1 MLSKEDSFT
10 PPDPTAKERHVQTSP
25 LKKMPRWVSLFP
37 WLVMVCALL
46 FSALVVVFGLHNAK
60 RETDFTT
67 QLTLEKGSALISALE
82 GALRTGMGY
91 HWSDEVL
98 RDLIHKVGA
107 QPDIASLV
115 VTDRDG
121 KVLMAADKALVGTA
135 FLSPEA
141 LARLDPGRRAKWD
154 MAEQPDGARVFQVY
168 KRFFLPQ
175 AEARRHGGHRMR
187 SMGGSCGLL
196 EAKVAEGASLFIFVD
211 YDLSPLEEARAAD
224 ERHMAVM
231 FAILIFVGGVGGFT
245 LFLLANYRRSRK
257 VVQETTAF
265 SSEIVRTLPVGII
278 ATDMGGRITSANPA
292 AREITGIG
300 REAAGRDIRELL
312 PGVWRVVETQGEARE
327 QEAWCTFGE
336 KRRVPLAISASRI
349 VTEEGEAIGT
359 AIIMRDLGEIR
370 RLQSEL
376 RRRDRLVALGN
387 MAAGIAHEV
396 RNPLSAIKGLA
407 RFFMEASP
415 RESEES
421 RMAGIMTQEVL
432 RLDKVVGDLL
442 DFARPDALNLSDVP
456 LDEVVERA
464 RGMIGPDMEARG
476 VRFEADLP
484 KPPLIVRLDRDRMTQ
499 VLLNLFLNAVQAM
512 PDGGMLRV
520 RGRAEGSE
528 LLLEVADTGCGIAP
542 ERLADIFSPY
552 FTTKASG
559 TGLGLSIVH
568 KIVEAHEGTIEAAS
582 TPGEGTV
589 FLLRFPFSVA

>member
-1 MLSKEDSFT
+1 
-10 PPDPTAKERHVQTSP
+10 
-25 LKKMPRWVSLFP
+25 
-37 WLVMVCALL
+37 
-46 FSALVVVFGLHNAK
+46 
-60 RETDFTT
+60 
-67 QLTLEKGSALISALE
+67 
-82 GALRTGMGY
+82 
-91 HWSDEVL
+91 
-98 RDLIHKVGA
+98 
-107 QPDIASLV
+107 
-115 VTDRDG
+115 
-121 KVLMAADKALVGTA
+121 
-135 FLSPEA
+135 
-141 LARLDPGRRAKWD
+141 
-154 MAEQPDGARVFQVY
+154 
-168 KRFFLPQ
+168 
-175 AEARRHGGHRMR
+175 
-187 SMGGSCGLL
+187 MGGSCGLL

-231 FAILIFVGGVGGFT
+231 FAILIFVGVVGGFT

-278 ATDMGGRITSANPA
+278 ATDMGGRSTSANPA

-300 REAAGRDIRELL
+300 REAAGRDIRDLL
-312 PGVWRVVETQGEARE
+312 PGGWRVGVTKGEARV
-327 QEAWCTFGE
+327 QESWCTVWA

-476 VRFEADLP
+476 VRFEGDLP